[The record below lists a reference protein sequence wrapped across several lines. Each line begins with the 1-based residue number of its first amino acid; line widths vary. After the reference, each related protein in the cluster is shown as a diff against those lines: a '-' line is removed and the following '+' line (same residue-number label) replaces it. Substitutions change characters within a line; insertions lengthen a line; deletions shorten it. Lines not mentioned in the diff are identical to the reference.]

1 MPEKK
6 SAIKKER
13 IDPKTGKKIV
23 TIRKKKK
30 PEAKAPAKAPAKS
43 TKAAFVKREIAKG
56 NLKKEG
62 GKIVEAKAPVQGPR
76 NLVKGF
82 GIKRMPKAPLPSNAE
97 VFKMK
102 DKLIELAMEEE
113 ELIDTDGATEEYLKT
128 LRKMEETTPIYK
140 HQQPR
145 LMLAKAINPKAK
157 STSKTLLKLYQEAR
171 KKGVIKGEVLQKW
184 NEWKR
189 AIAEGAKLMRLDE
202 IGLVPS

>member
-6 SAIKKER
+6 SAIKKVR
-13 IDPKTGKKIV
+13 TDPKTGEKIV

-30 PEAKAPAKAPAKS
+30 PEAKAPAKS

-102 DKLIELAMEEE
+102 D
-113 ELIDTDGATEEYLKT
+113 
-128 LRKMEETTPIYK
+128 
-140 HQQPR
+140 
-145 LMLAKAINPKAK
+145 
-157 STSKTLLKLYQEAR
+157 
-171 KKGVIKGEVLQKW
+171 
-184 NEWKR
+184 
-189 AIAEGAKLMRLDE
+189 
-202 IGLVPS
+202 